1 MPSSTDREQ
10 HLEQIARIASER
22 GLYVVAAESLTS
34 GQIAGALGA
43 GPSASDWFA
52 GGVVAYTPEVK
63 KRVLG
68 VGDGPVVTRECAE
81 QMATGLLELSG
92 ADVAVSA
99 TGVGGPEPSEGEPP
113 GTAYVTVATTRG
125 PVTTHRLELDGEPE
139 EVLSQ
144 TVDAVIELLAEVL
157 RTD

>member
-1 MPSSTDREQ
+1 MPSSTDREEQ
-10 HLEQIARIASER
+10 LEEIARIAGER

-43 GPSASDWFA
+43 APSASEWFA
-52 GGVVAYTPEVK
+52 GGVVAYTQEVK
-63 KRVLG
+63 KRLLG
-68 VGDGPVVTRECAE
+68 VGDGPVVTQECAE

-113 GTAYVTVATTRG
+113 GTAYVTVATTEG
-125 PVTTHRLELDGEPE
+125 PATTERLELDGDPE
-139 EVLSQ
+139 EVLGQ
-144 TVDAVIELLAEVL
+144 TVDAVVALLLEVL
-157 RTD
+157 REE

>member
-1 MPSSTDREQ
+1 MPSSTDREEL
-10 HLEQIARIASER
+10 LEEISRLASER

-43 GPSASDWFA
+43 APNASDWFA

-63 KRVLG
+63 QRVLG
-68 VGDGPVVTRECAE
+68 VRPGPVVTQECAE

-92 ADVAVSA
+92 ADIAVSA

-113 GTAYVTVATTRG
+113 GTAYVTVATTQG
-125 PVTTHRLELDGEPE
+125 PATTERLELDGDPE
-139 EVLSQ
+139 GVLRQ
-144 TVDAVIELLAEVL
+144 TVDAVVELLAEAL
-157 RTD
+157 RQV

>member
-1 MPSSTDREQ
+1 MPSSADRDE
-10 HLEQIARIASER
+10 LIEEIAGLASER
-22 GLYVVAAESLTS
+22 GLYVMAAESLTS

-63 KRVLG
+63 QRVLG
-68 VGDGPVVTRECAE
+68 VRPGPVVTQECAE

-92 ADVAVSA
+92 ADVSVSA

-113 GTAYVTVATTRG
+113 GTAYVTVATTEG
-125 PVTTHRLELDGEPE
+125 PATTKRLELDGDPE
-139 EVLSQ
+139 AVLSQ
-144 TVDAVIELLAEVL
+144 TVDAVVELLAEVL
-157 RTD
+157 RKT